1 MNHFN
6 SGVAHSGHHYA
17 MSHAASKLEGYP
29 AAEIREKQGG
39 LAMVRFLSNLSKWVI
54 LDAGFIKFPKS

>member
-1 MNHFN
+1 MQSVKIDYFN

-39 LAMVRFLSNLSKWVI
+39 LAMVRFLSQLSK
-54 LDAGFIKFPKS
+54 